1 MRASHPARLGRPR
14 RVGSCHLR
22 RQASRPPSRSLDARL
37 PASPRRA
44 TSRLTRLNPSRVLPF
59 PRADDEEFEV
69 PDLAKE
75 TEAKA
80 KITSDPRFAD
90 EDAEEEEKPKP
101 VAKKPVVQKKTVA
114 QYVDETLDDPVAEKA
129 RRQKLVEEADLAA
142 AKELFGTDGEEIDLT
157 TYNPRSEKEFT
168 KFGNLLATKFLVPV
182 KESGFFKETVKAFVK
197 SAAKY
202 MSAADVKEVEA
213 TIVALRNEKV
223 KAEKADAIATQRRR
237 RRRRPRAARARRSS
251 STRAPRA
258 ETTGSRTTSTAT
270 TPSTTSTIS
279 CESDPPYRRV
289 DSRARFRIHLVR
301 ADARRRGRIVRRQR
315 IARRFSSSL
324 RAPRRL
330 PHAVSPTTRLPH
342 YAFASTGAS

>member
-1 MRASHPARLGRPR
+1 MRASHPR
-14 RVGSCHLR
+14 
-22 RQASRPPSRSLDARL
+22 ASGAPPPSRVL
-37 PASPRRA
+37 PSPPPSVPSAFSKPRRA
-44 TSRLTRLNPSRVLPF
+44 PRRPASRDLATDALSTPSRVLPF

-168 KFGNLLATKFLVPV
+168 KFGNLLATKFLVPI
-182 KESGFFKETVKAFVK
+182 KESAFFKETVKAFVK

-213 TIVALRNEKV
+213 TVVALRNEKV
-223 KAEKADAIATQRRR
+223 KAEKADAIATQK
-237 RRRRPRAARARRSS
+237 AATAAATKSGKGKKKFLN
-251 STRAPRA
+251 
-258 ETTGSRTTSTAT
+258 TGTKGGDDGL
-270 TPSTTSTIS
+270 
-279 CESDPPYRRV
+279 SDYKYSNYSV
-289 DSRARFRIHLVR
+289 DDEYDFM
-301 ADARRRGRIVRRQR
+301 
-315 IARRFSSSL
+315 
-324 RAPRRL
+324 
-330 PHAVSPTTRLPH
+330 
-342 YAFASTGAS
+342 